1 MSGDWVV
8 RLEGVSKEYRLDQE
22 RSNLRSLIPGRRGEL
37 RGAEIFRALDDV
49 TLEVRQGESVGI
61 VGRNGAGKSTV
72 LKLLAGILQPSEG
85 TVRSRGRMASVIELG
100 VGFDPDLTGRE
111 NISFAGDMLGL
122 TRGEIRA
129 HMDWVIAFSEI
140 EEFLDMPVK
149 RYSTGMTARLGFSI
163 ATAVPPELL
172 IVDEV
177 LSVGDYQFQRKSFE
191 RIRTLHQQGTALVL
205 VSHNLFMLDT
215 LCDRMFLLDHG
226 RVALEGTPR
235 DVIARYIG
243 PSRAQTLTVT
253 EAEPAA
259 GDLEGEEVAELIHD
273 QSPSDVEGEA
283 DLMGAA
289 GADISWSNLDRPEI
303 AIDHVE
309 YRTPQDLEGAVAIR
323 SLVISPNRITSNS
336 PIVIRAEIDVIKP
349 TNCLLAVSLYT
360 SDQAVF
366 AEREP
371 GPSEFLKRPGRWV
384 VEVAIPY
391 VPLSAGRFQFRFVI
405 LPEDDRNFA
414 QDFPAALAVA
424 DADVLIDGDLANRPG
439 VRLPMRW
446 SGAPVGEDLGELH

>member
-1 MSGDWVV
+1 MTSGEWVA
-8 RLEGVSKEYRLDQE
+8 RLDGVSKEYRLDQE
-22 RSNLRSLIPGRRGEL
+22 RSNLRSLIPGHRGEL

-49 TLEVRQGESVGI
+49 SLEVRAGESVGI

-72 LKLLAGILQPSEG
+72 LKLLAGILEPSSG
-85 TVRSRGRMASVIELG
+85 TVRARGRMASVIELG

-122 TRGEIRA
+122 TRAEIRA
-129 HMDWVIAFSEI
+129 HTDWIIGFSEI

-177 LSVGDYQFQRKSFE
+177 LSVGDYQFQRKSFD
-191 RIRTLHQQGTALVL
+191 RIRSLHRAGTSLVM

-215 LCDRMFLLDHG
+215 LCDRMILLDHG
-226 RVALEGTPR
+226 RLALEGTPR
-235 DVIARYIG
+235 EVIARYIG
-243 PSRAQTLTVT
+243 PERSPNPHEGSSA
-253 EAEPAA
+253 PDAA
-259 GDLEGEEVAELIHD
+259 DGAEVADLIHD
-273 QSPSDVEGEA
+273 QSPGGVGEA
-283 DLMGAA
+283 DRLGAA
-289 GADISWSNLDRPEI
+289 GADASWGDLARPDI
-303 AIDHVE
+303 AYDHVE
-309 YRTPQDLEGAVAIR
+309 YHTPAEPEATVVIREMQVVPEVVAT
-323 SLVISPNRITSNS
+323 NG
-336 PIVIRAEIDVIKP
+336 PIVIRAVIDVLEP
-349 TNCLLAVSLYT
+349 TEGLLVVSLYT

-371 GPSEFLKRPGRWV
+371 GPAEFLQHPGRWT

-391 VPLSAGRFQFRFVI
+391 VPFSSGRFQFRFIV
-405 LPEDDRNFA
+405 LPEDDRHYV

-424 DADVLIDGDLANRPG
+424 DAAVLIDGDLTTRPG
-439 VRLPMRW
+439 IRLPMTW
-446 SGAPVGEDLGELH
+446 SGSVSGGDLQPLT